1 MSRLCE
7 YFPESG
13 ARAILNRCYQFGRI
27 RPLASEGSR
36 AVHVLFDL
44 EELKTVS
51 SFRKRLGA
59 CINIYG
65 YVLHMY
71 MNNIQQRIIYE
82 IR

>member
-1 MSRLCE
+1 MCDIWTVSTIMCDI
-7 YFPESG
+7 FPESG
-13 ARAILNRCYQFGRI
+13 ARAI
-27 RPLASEGSR
+27 R
-36 AVHVLFDL
+36 AVHVLLDL

-51 SFRKRLGA
+51 PKRLGA

-71 MNNIQQRIIYE
+71 MDNIKQRIINE